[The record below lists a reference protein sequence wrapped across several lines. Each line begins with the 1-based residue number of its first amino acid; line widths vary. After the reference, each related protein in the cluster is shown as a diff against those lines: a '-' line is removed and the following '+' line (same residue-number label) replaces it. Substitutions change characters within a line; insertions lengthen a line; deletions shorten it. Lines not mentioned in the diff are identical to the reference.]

1 MKTISK
7 QLRQKSR
14 AKQQDSTPENKRN
27 ARKGGN
33 TKTEAINTEKITEET
48 VSSSFNVNGT
58 VKSTDNTEEQ
68 EGNGKEGEEPMEGTH
83 APLASVNMESRA
95 ITLANELKVKDLARV
110 VSLLARW
117 NSRNEPLLNACLHRL
132 SLADL
137 SSFTPSQLSS
147 LLQVLCN

>member
-1 MKTISK
+1 M
-7 QLRQKSR
+7 RQKSR

-33 TKTEAINTEKITEET
+33 TKTEAINTEKITEEP

-117 NSRNEPLLNACLHRL
+117 NSRNEPLLNACLHR
-132 SLADL
+132 
-137 SSFTPSQLSS
+137 
-147 LLQVLCN
+147 